1 MIRARVI
8 IAEDHETTQDA
19 IWRLLSGEYD
29 VIEVVS
35 DGRAAID
42 AVVTNRPD
50 IAILDIS
57 MPVMNGITAA
67 RALRARYP
75 ELKIVLLS
83 AYADQAYIDEAFRI
97 GVHGYVLKDAMSRD
111 LPQALQTVLSG
122 DTYRP
127 LMHVRM

>member
-1 MIRARVI
+1 LIRARVI